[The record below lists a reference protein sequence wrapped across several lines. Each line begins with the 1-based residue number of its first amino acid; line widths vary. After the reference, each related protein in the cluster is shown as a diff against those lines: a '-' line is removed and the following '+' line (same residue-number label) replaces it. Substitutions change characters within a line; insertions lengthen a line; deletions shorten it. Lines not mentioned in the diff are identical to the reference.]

1 MKRHFLSIVCVGL
14 SLMLAGGVTAADKL
28 PEPVLKVL
36 ERPEYRHAHWGILFA
51 DVATGETV
59 YEMNADKLFGP
70 ASVTKVFSTA
80 SAWDYLGEGHQFKT
94 YVRRR
99 GEIESDGLLKG
110 DLILVASG
118 DPTMGG
124 RTDDKGHIAFK
135 DVDHI
140 YANWTPANE
149 LTSQDPLTGLKELA
163 RQIAKSGIK
172 AVSGDVVVDD
182 RLFDKAE
189 GSGSG
194 PSLLTPIVVNDNV
207 VDFVITP
214 GKAGEQAKIT
224 WRPHSVG
231 IQVDAQVETV
241 AEGKPVI
248 AVRSEGVGRYS
259 LRGVIPATNAPL
271 VRIAEV
277 ADPAAFARM
286 LFVEAL
292 QSAGVT
298 VMASPLATNNLSALP
313 PSEAVAKLSPMAS
326 LVSPPFRENA
336 RLVLKVSH
344 NQHAGMLPLL
354 VAVQHGQRTVA
365 EGLQWQKKFLLKAG
379 VEADSISFGGA
390 AGGSRADLVTPK
402 ATVQLLRY
410 MSTRP
415 DFAGFGSAL
424 PVLGKDGTLAAISK
438 NHAAAGKVMAKT
450 GTYVV
455 DNSLNGTGL
464 LTSKAL
470 AGYMTTEKGRKL
482 AFAVFV
488 NMTHLRE
495 GEKSSREGEALGRI
509 CEVVYELN

>member
-1 MKRHFLSIVCVGL
+1 MNRPFLLTFCLGL
-14 SLMLAGGVTAADKL
+14 SLFLAGDLSAADKL
-28 PEPVLKVL
+28 PEPLQKVL

-59 YEMNADKLFGP
+59 YELNADKLFGP

-99 GEIESDGLLKG
+99 GEIGVDGVLAG

-149 LTSQDPLTGLKELA
+149 LTSQDPLAGLKELA

-182 RLFDKAE
+182 RLFDKA
-189 GSGSG
+189 GSG

-214 GKAGEQAKIT
+214 AKAGEAAKVT
-224 WRPHSVG
+224 WQPHSIG

-241 AEGKPVI
+241 TDGKPVI
-248 AVRSEGVGRYS
+248 TVRSEGTGRYS
-259 LRGVIPATNAPL
+259 LRGTIPATNAPL
-271 VRIAEV
+271 IRIAEV
-277 ADPAAFARM
+277 ADPASYARM

-292 QSAGVT
+292 QAAGVS
-298 VMASPLATNNLSALP
+298 VAASPLATNNLSSLP
-313 PSEAVAKLSPMAS
+313 PREEVARLSPMAS

-336 RLVLKVSH
+336 KLILKVSH
-344 NQHAGMLPLL
+344 NLHAGMLPLL
-354 VAVQHGQRTVA
+354 VAVKHGQRTVT

-415 DFAGFGSAL
+415 DFAGFEAAL

-470 AGYMTTEKGRKL
+470 AGYITTQKGRKL

-509 CEVVYELN
+509 CEIVYEMN

>member
-1 MKRHFLSIVCVGL
+1 
-14 SLMLAGGVTAADKL
+14 MLLGVAASGAAEAL
-28 PEPVLKVL
+28 PTQLTTVLN
-36 ERPEYRHAHWGILFA
+36 RPEYRHAHWGILFA

-94 YVRRR
+94 HVRRR
-99 GEIESDGLLKG
+99 GEIEGDGVLNG

-149 LTSQDPLTGLKELA
+149 LTTQDPLAGLKELA
-163 RQIAKSGIK
+163 RQIAKAGIK

-207 VDFVITP
+207 VDFVIAPT
-214 GKAGEQAKIT
+214 KAGEAAKVI
-224 WRPHSVG
+224 WRPHAAG

-241 AEGKPVI
+241 AAGKAPVI
-248 AVRSEGVGRYS
+248 TVRNEGAGRYS
-259 LRGVIPATNAPL
+259 LRGQISATNAPV

-277 ADPAAFARM
+277 SDPAAYARM
-286 LFVEAL
+286 LLVEAL
-292 QSAGVT
+292 QAAGVT

-313 PSEAVAKLSPMAS
+313 PSEAVAKLAPVAT

-354 VAVQHGQRTVA
+354 VAVQHGQRTVT

-379 VEADSISFGGA
+379 VEADAISFGGA

-410 MSTRP
+410 MSTRQ
-415 DFAGFGSAL
+415 DFAGFEAAL
-424 PVLGKDGTLAAISK
+424 PVLGRDGTLAAISK

-455 DNSLNGTGL
+455 DNSMNGTGL

-470 AGYMTTEKGRKL
+470 AGYMTTAKGRKL

>member
-1 MKRHFLSIVCVGL
+1 MIQRYLAVLCLGLLFATESIL
-14 SLMLAGGVTAADKL
+14 PAAQAL
-28 PEPVLKVL
+28 PEGVKAVLD
-36 ERPEYRHAHWGILFA
+36 RPEYRHAHWGILFA

-59 YEMNADKLFGP
+59 YEVNAEKLFGP

-80 SAWDYLGEGHQFKT
+80 SAWEYLGEGHQFKT
-94 YVRRR
+94 HVRRR
-99 GEIESDGLLKG
+99 GEVEGDGVLKG

-124 RTDDKGHIAFK
+124 RTDEQGRIAFK

-140 YANWTPANE
+140 YSNWTPANE
-149 LTSQDPLTGLKELA
+149 LTPQDPLAGLKELA
-163 RQIAKSGIK
+163 RQIAKAGIK
-172 AVSGDVVVDD
+172 RVSGDVVVDD

-207 VDFVITP
+207 VDFIIAP
-214 GKAGEQAKIT
+214 GKEGEKAKVT
-224 WRPHSVG
+224 WRPHSMG
-231 IQVDAQVETV
+231 IQVDAQVETI

-248 AVRSEGVGRYS
+248 TVRSEGGGYYS
-259 LRGVIPATNAPL
+259 LRGQIPATNAPL
-271 VRIAEV
+271 VRIADV
-277 ADPAAFARM
+277 ADPAAYARM

-292 QSAGVT
+292 QAAGVM

-313 PSEAVAKLSPMAS
+313 PSEAVAKLAPVAT

-336 RLVLKVSH
+336 KLILKVSH

-354 VAVQHGQRTVA
+354 VAVQQGQRTVN
-365 EGLQWQKKFLLKAG
+365 EGLQWQRKFLLKAG
-379 VEADSISFGGA
+379 VEADAISFGGA

-410 MSTRP
+410 MSTRK
-415 DFAGFGSAL
+415 DFAEFEAAL

-470 AGYMTTEKGRKL
+470 AGYMTTQKGRKL

-509 CEVVYELN
+509 CEVVFEMN